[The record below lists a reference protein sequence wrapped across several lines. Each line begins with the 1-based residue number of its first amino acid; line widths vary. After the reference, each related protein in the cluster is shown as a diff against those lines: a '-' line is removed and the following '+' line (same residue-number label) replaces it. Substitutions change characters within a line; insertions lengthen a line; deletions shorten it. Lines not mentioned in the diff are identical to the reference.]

1 MFCILV
7 FSWFSPAALAERGA
21 RHLAVQVDV
30 VLDGD
35 TLVLTDRRHVRLVG
49 INAPEQGHACREDD
63 QGCIPTPDEPL
74 AQEARRLLQ
83 SQVAKK
89 TLSLITGEETHDRY
103 GRLLAY
109 LRLADGSDPAEALL
123 NAGLASV
130 IAIPPNLDRL
140 ARYQALESQARR
152 QRRGLWGH
160 GYFAALDA
168 GALSSDLSGYHFV
181 RGRVD
186 SVGRSRKYLY
196 LDLGPKLAIMV
207 AHTDWERYF
216 GFTPESLLHREVEV
230 RGWIVRYKDRLQL
243 RIHHPA
249 MLEIKRMM

>member
-1 MFCILV
+1 M
-7 FSWFSPAALAERGA
+7 
-21 RHLAVQVDV
+21 QVDV
-30 VLDGD
+30 ALDGD
-35 TLVLTDRRHVRLVG
+35 TVVLADRRHVRLVG
-49 INAPEQGHACREDD
+49 INAPEQGHACPVYD
-63 QGCIPTPDEPL
+63 QSCIPTRDEPL
-74 AQEARRLLQ
+74 AQEARRRLQ

-103 GRLLAY
+103 RRLLAY
-109 LRLADGSDPAEALL
+109 LRLPDGNDPAETLL
-123 NAGLASV
+123 SAGLASV

-140 ARYQALESQARR
+140 ARYQELESQARR

-168 GALSSDLSGYHFV
+168 GALSSDLRGYHFV
-181 RGRVD
+181 HGRVER
-186 SVGRSRKYLY
+186 VGRSRKYLY
-196 LDLGPKLAIMV
+196 LDLGPTLTIMV

-216 GFTPESLLHREVEV
+216 DFAPKSVLHRQVEV

-249 MLEIKRMM
+249 MLEIKPMM

>member
-1 MFCILV
+1 MLCILV
-7 FSWFSPAALAERGA
+7 LSWFSPAVLAEIDAGGTV
-21 RHLAVQVDV
+21 HVDFAV
-30 VLDGD
+30 DGD

-49 INAPEQGHACREDD
+49 INAPEQGHTCPVHAKR
-63 QGCIPTPDEPL
+63 CIPTPDEPL

-89 TLSLITGEETHDRY
+89 PLSLITGEETHDRY

-109 LRLADGSDPAEALL
+109 LHLTNNSDPAEALL

-140 ARYQALESQARR
+140 ARYRELESQARR
-152 QRRGLWGH
+152 QHRGLWGH